1 MFAVIGARID
11 LAVVVRWNAEL
22 ARSKRKVGI
31 ARLAIRSLERLFYC
45 PVGGKWGP
53 MTQKFSDALE
63 KPIGI
68 YYEHPEWFRPLFQQL
83 DERGVNWT
91 KIDIR
96 DHSYR

>member
-1 MFAVIGARID
+1 
-11 LAVVVRWNAEL
+11 
-22 ARSKRKVGI
+22 
-31 ARLAIRSLERLFYC
+31 
-45 PVGGKWGP
+45 

-63 KPIGI
+63 RPIGI

-96 DHSYR
+96 DHSIGWARGKRRIRWCSTA